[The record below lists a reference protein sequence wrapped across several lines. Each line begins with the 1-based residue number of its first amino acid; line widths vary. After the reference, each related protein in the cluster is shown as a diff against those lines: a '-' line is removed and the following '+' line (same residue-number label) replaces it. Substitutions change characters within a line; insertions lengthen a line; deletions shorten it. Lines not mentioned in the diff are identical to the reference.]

1 MDHLELLADV
11 SGREPGGGGGPFLLG
26 VLVLAW
32 GEQVLND
39 TILLFLGIVDLH
51 DTARCRNPPV
61 DTVVIGQIHLNDI
74 HVFPFGTREGF
85 VFGGKVLPS
94 SKMVSMVKV

>member
-11 SGREPGGGGGPFLLG
+11 RGREPGGGGGPFLLG
-26 VLVLAW
+26 VLVLAR

-51 DTARCRNPPV
+51 DTARCRNHPV
-61 DTVVIGQIHLNDI
+61 DTVVIGKPHLNDV
-74 HVFPFGTREGF
+74 HVFFFCTNKGF
-85 VFGGKVLPS
+85 AFGGKVLPN
-94 SKMVSMVKV
+94 SKWFQW